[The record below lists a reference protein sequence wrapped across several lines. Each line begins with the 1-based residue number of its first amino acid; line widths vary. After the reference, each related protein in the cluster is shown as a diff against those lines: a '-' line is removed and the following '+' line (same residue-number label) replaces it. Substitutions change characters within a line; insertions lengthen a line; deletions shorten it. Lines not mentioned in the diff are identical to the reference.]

1 VTYAPLIDGGTLSY
15 LVSTFHLF
23 ARVLVSMR
31 MFWLQP
37 PWDTHIYW
45 ALDLETGGLDPKC
58 DPIISVGMVPIR
70 EGSIRVGESWTSLV
84 RPDPGNRIDPDSIRA
99 HHLVPSDVA
108 SAPTLRDAL
117 TAVDVRL
124 RGGVLLVHQASID
137 VTFLKRAY
145 SSNGLEWPKP
155 AVVDTVEL
163 LMRAAK
169 RARLVNPSAPDTDP
183 ELNLSASRA
192 GLGLPD
198 YGRHDALTDAI
209 STAELFLVL
218 RKRLGAKRLG
228 DLC

>member
-1 VTYAPLIDGGTLSY
+1 
-15 LVSTFHLF
+15 
-23 ARVLVSMR
+23 MR
-31 MFWLQP
+31 MFWLKP
-37 PWDTHIYW
+37 PWDTHLYW

-58 DPIISVGMVPIR
+58 DPILSVGMVPIR
-70 EGSIRVGESWTSLV
+70 EGSIRVGEAWTSLV
-84 RPDPGNRIDPDSIRA
+84 RPGPGNKIDPDSITA
-99 HHLVPSDVA
+99 HHLVPADVA
-108 SAPTLRDAL
+108 SAPTLREVL

-145 SSNGLEWPKP
+145 AANGFTWPRLT
-155 AVVDTVEL
+155 VVDTVEL
-163 LMRAAK
+163 LMRAAQ

-183 ELNLSASRA
+183 ELNLSHSRA
-192 GLGLPD
+192 AYGLPD

-228 DLC
+228 DLS